1 MTHKIIVFG
10 SKQPLEI
17 EVNINRCN
25 FVVYSVFDMQSL
37 TRIHSEA

>member
-1 MTHKIIVFG
+1 MTHKIIVFD

-17 EVNINRCN
+17 EVNINRCD